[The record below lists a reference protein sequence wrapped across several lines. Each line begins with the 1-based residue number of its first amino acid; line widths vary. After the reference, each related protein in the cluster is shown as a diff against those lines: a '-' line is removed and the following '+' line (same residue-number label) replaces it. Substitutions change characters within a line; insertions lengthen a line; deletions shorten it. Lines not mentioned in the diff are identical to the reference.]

1 MHTFTHLKNKIK
13 RFFYLRKCE
22 KLGIYFPILCKAHG
36 VTFSDRQGALAQ
48 SHAGDKLQLVHVAK
62 ENHPFNVYVYSIPLN
77 RILGYLEKGLSK
89 KLVKLFKKGFCLDG
103 AIEKITGETHSVFG
117 CNLRIFDTQT
127 MMSNVHDFSHLHG
140 E

>member
-13 RFFYLRKCE
+13 RFFHLRKCE

-62 ENHPFNVYVYSIPLN
+62 ESHPFNVYVYSIPLN
-77 RILGYLEKGLSK
+77 RVLGYLEESLSK
-89 KLVKLFKKGFCLDG
+89 KLTKLFKKGFCIDG
-103 AIEKITGETHSVFG
+103 VVEKITGETHSVFG